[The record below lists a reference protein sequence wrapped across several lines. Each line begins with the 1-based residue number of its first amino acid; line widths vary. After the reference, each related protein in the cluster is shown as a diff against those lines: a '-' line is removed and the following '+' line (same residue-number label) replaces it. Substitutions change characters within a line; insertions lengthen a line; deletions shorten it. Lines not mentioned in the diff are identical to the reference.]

1 MLPAAMPSL
10 DPVLDHPLVSSRYF
24 FPRPC
29 RLEAPVLLE
38 ADGATLACAAFHPHP
53 GGPTLLHFHGNG
65 EVVADW
71 AEGFPELLASMGAN
85 LFLAEY
91 RGYGMS
97 SGAPQLGRM
106 LDDVA
111 RVVEGCGTPPGR
123 LVPFGRSV
131 GSIFAIE
138 AAARFPVAGLVIES
152 GVADPLERLRLRL
165 HPREL
170 GLSEEDFAAPFAR
183 RLDHRKKLAG
193 FHGPSLFLHAADD
206 DLVPPDNARRL
217 AAWTAGPAELVLLPR
232 GGHNAI
238 LSENLEAYAGA
249 LADFLAR
256 LPG

>member
-1 MLPAAMPSL
+1 MTSP
-10 DPVLDHPLVSSRYF
+10 DPVLDHPLVSARYF

-29 RLEAPVLLE
+29 RLPAPVMVE
-38 ADGATLACAAFHPHP
+38 VGDATLACAAFRPHP
-53 GGPTLLHFHGNG
+53 AGPTLLHFHGNG

-71 AEGFPELLASMGAN
+71 LGGFPELVASMGAN

-97 SGAPQLGRM
+97 TGTPQLGRM
-106 LDDVA
+106 LEDVG
-111 RVVEGCGTPPGR
+111 RVVEACGAPLAR

-152 GVADPLERLRLRL
+152 GIADPRERLRLRL
-165 HPREL
+165 DPREL
-170 GLSEEDFAAPFAR
+170 GLDEETFAAPFAR
-183 RLDHRKKLAG
+183 RLDHRRKLAA
-193 FHGPSLFLHAADD
+193 FHGPTLLLHAADD
-206 DLVPPDNARRL
+206 DLVPADNARRL
-217 AAWTAGPAELVLLPR
+217 ASWAAGPVELQLLPR

-238 LSENLEAYAGA
+238 LSENLEAYAAA
-249 LADFLAR
+249 LAAFLAR

>member
-1 MLPAAMPSL
+1 MAPI
-10 DPVLDHPLVSSRYF
+10 DPVLDHALVSARYF
-24 FPRPC
+24 FPRAC
-29 RLEAPVLLE
+29 RLPDPVQVD
-38 ADGATLACAAFHPHP
+38 AGDATLACAAFHPHP

-71 AEGFPELLASMGAN
+71 LQGFPELVASMGAN

-97 SGAPQLGRM
+97 TGTPQLGRM
-106 LDDVA
+106 LEDVV
-111 RVVEGCGTPPGR
+111 RLVEACGAPPGR

-138 AAARFPVAGLVIES
+138 AAARYPVAGLVLES
-152 GVADPLERLRLRL
+152 GVADPQERLRLRL
-165 HPREL
+165 DPREL
-170 GLSEEDFAAPFAR
+170 GATEEAFAAAFAR
-183 RLDHRKKLAG
+183 RLDHRAKLARH
-193 FHGPSLFLHAADD
+193 HGPTLVLHAADD

-217 AAWTAGPAELVLLPR
+217 ASWTAGPAELCLLPR

>member
-1 MLPAAMPSL
+1 MISP
-10 DPVLDHPLVSSRYF
+10 DPVLDHPLVSARYF

-29 RLEAPVLLE
+29 RLSAPVMV
-38 ADGATLACAAFHPHP
+38 ASGDAMLACAAFHPHP

-71 AEGFPELLASMGAN
+71 LEGFPELVAAMGAN

-97 SGAPQLGRM
+97 TGTPQLGRM
-106 LDDVA
+106 LEDVA
-111 RVVEGCGTPPGR
+111 RLVEACRAAPER

-138 AAARFPVAGLVIES
+138 AAAVFPVAGLVIES

-165 HPREL
+165 DPREL
-170 GLSEEDFAAPFAR
+170 GISEEAFAAAFAR
-183 RLDHRKKLAG
+183 RLDHQKKLAG
-193 FHGPSLFLHAADD
+193 FHGPTLLLHADDD

-217 AAWTAGPAELVLLPR
+217 AAWAAGPVELRLLPQ

-238 LSENLEAYAGA
+238 LSQNLEEYAAA
-249 LADFLAR
+249 LSGFLSR
-256 LPG
+256 LPR

>member
-1 MLPAAMPSL
+1 MAPL
-10 DPVLDHPLVSSRYF
+10 DPILDHPLVSARYF
-24 FPRPC
+24 FPRRC
-29 RLEAPVLLE
+29 HLDDPVLVE
-38 ADGATLACAAFHPHP
+38 AGDARLACAAFRPHP

-71 AEGFPELLASMGAN
+71 LEGFPELVASMGAN

-97 SGAPQLGRM
+97 TGTPQLGRM
-106 LDDVA
+106 LEDVA
-111 RVVEGCGTPPGR
+111 RVVEGCGAPPER

-138 AAARFPVAGLVIES
+138 AAARWPVAGLVLES
-152 GVADPLERLRLRL
+152 GVADPRERLRLRL
-165 HPREL
+165 DPREL
-170 GLSEEDFAAPFAR
+170 GLSEEEFAAPFAR
-183 RLDHRKKLAG
+183 RLDHRAKLAR
-193 FHGPSLFLHAADD
+193 HRGPALVLHAADD

-217 AAWTAGPAELVLLPR
+217 AAWTAGPAELCLLPR

-256 LPG
+256 LP